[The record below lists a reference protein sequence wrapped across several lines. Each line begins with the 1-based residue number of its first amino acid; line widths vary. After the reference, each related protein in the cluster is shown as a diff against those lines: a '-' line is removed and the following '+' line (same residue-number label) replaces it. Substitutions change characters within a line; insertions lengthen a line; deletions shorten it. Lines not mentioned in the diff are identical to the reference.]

1 VSLAPRARTA
11 WWTAAAAGALLVA
24 APSPGEALAEL
35 AHATAGPDPTAPLVA
50 AAALLAWGLAAWL
63 GVTVL
68 VTALGARPGACG
80 QVAAVLARRIA
91 PAAVRRAVE
100 LSLGLTVAVGTV
112 GLSTAAQAAVPTA
125 DHLAASSVDGEHV
138 GAPPLRLDWPTSGV
152 AVPSTTATT
161 ATTATTST
169 QPTATSTATAT
180 SPAPASAP
188 AASLAAPTPSGH
200 RSSAPIYPATQ
211 PATQPATAETPP
223 GHAARR
229 PTDPPPS
236 GSAAPVSPAATGE
249 GDAAPGR
256 ATTAVVV
263 RPGDSLWA
271 VARRDLQA
279 AGAGA
284 TARDVAAAWPLWWA
298 ANRQLVGE
306 DPDLLRPGTH
316 LTPPAAP

>member
-1 VSLAPRARTA
+1 VSLAPPARTA

-24 APSPGEALAEL
+24 APAPGEALAEL

-63 GVTVL
+63 GLTIL
-68 VTALGARPGACG
+68 VTALGARPGVCG
-80 QVAAVLARRIA
+80 QVASVLARRIA

-112 GLSTAAQAAVPTA
+112 GLSTAAHAAVPTA
-125 DHLAASSVDGEHV
+125 AHLAASNVGAEPV
-138 GAPPLRLDWPTSGV
+138 GAPPLRLDWPTTEV
-152 AVPSTTATT
+152 AMPSRTA
-161 ATTATTST
+161 ST
-169 QPTATSTATAT
+169 HPTATATATATAT
-180 SPAPASAP
+180 SPAPAPTP
-188 AASLAAPTPSGH
+188 AASAAPPTPSGH
-200 RSSAPIYPATQ
+200 RSSAP
-211 PATQPATAETPP
+211 TQPATAEPP
-223 GHAARR
+223 PEHAARR
-229 PTDPPPS
+229 PAEPPPS
-236 GSAAPVSPAATGE
+236 GSAAPVNPAATGA

-256 ATTAVVV
+256 ATTAVLV

-279 AGAGA
+279 AGAAA